1 MALWIPA
8 FAGMTE
14 INNPSM
20 RILFH
25 APNSNPEA
33 WRAALGRAVPGAD
46 VRIWQDGDNAAA
58 DYAVVW
64 KPPAAV
70 LAPQRGL
77 KAIFNIGAGV
87 DGILELG
94 EALPPDVPV
103 VRLDDAGMG
112 VQMAEY
118 VTHAALRYLRR
129 FDEYDMQLRAQQSRF
144 LKPYS
149 KMDFTVGIL
158 GLGLLGQRI
167 AAALAALEFPLCGWS
182 RTPKDVPGISCHHGR
197 EGLDAFLGKTRLLVC
212 VLPLTPETARILNR
226 DTLSKLPR
234 GAFLV
239 NVARGGHLVEADLLE
254 LVQDGHITAA
264 TLDVTDEEPLPP
276 EHPFWREP
284 RITLTPHI
292 AALTLRDESARQ
304 IAGKIA
310 LLERGDAVP
319 GTVDRVKGY

>member
-1 MALWIPA
+1 MQ
-8 FAGMTE
+8 
-14 INNPSM
+14 
-20 RILFH
+20 ILFH

-33 WRAALGRAVPGAD
+33 WRTALGRAMPGAD
-46 VRIWQDGDNAAA
+46 VRIWQAGDDAPA

-64 KPPAAV
+64 KPPKEMLSA
-70 LAPQRGL
+70 QRGL

-87 DGILELG
+87 DSILELG
-94 EALPPDVPV
+94 AALPPDVPI

-118 VTHAALRYLRR
+118 VTHAVLRYLRR
-129 FDEYDMQLRAQQSRF
+129 FDEYDAQARTQQWRF

-149 KMDFTVGIL
+149 KTDFTVGIL

-167 AAALAALEFPLCGWS
+167 AASLAELEFPLCGWS
-182 RTPKDVPGISCHHGR
+182 RTPKDVPGIACHHGKD
-197 EGLDAFLGKTRLLVC
+197 GLDAFLAQTRVLVC
-212 VLPLTPETARILNR
+212 VLPLTAETARILNR
-226 DTLSKLPR
+226 DTLSRLPR

-254 LVQDGHITAA
+254 LVQDKHITAA
-264 TLDVTDEEPLPP
+264 TLDVMDEEPLPS

-284 RITLTPHI
+284 RITLTPHV

-310 LLERGDAVP
+310 LLERGDTVP
-319 GTVDRVKGY
+319 GMVDRLKGY